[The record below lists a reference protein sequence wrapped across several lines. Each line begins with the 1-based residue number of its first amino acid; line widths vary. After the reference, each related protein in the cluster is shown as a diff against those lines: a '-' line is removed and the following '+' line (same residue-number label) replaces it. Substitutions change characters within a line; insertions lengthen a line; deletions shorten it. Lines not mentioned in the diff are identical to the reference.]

1 MATHTTATA
10 VGEREQLADVIYRI
24 DPDETPIFS
33 ALKKETSNG
42 IFTEWQVQELAA
54 AATNNHVAEGA
65 DATFATPTSTV
76 RFGNY
81 HQISVKDV
89 AVSGT
94 LEAVDKAGRDRELSY
109 QRVLKSLEL
118 RRDIEKSIG
127 DTDVARSASSPRK
140 SASLSCW
147 ITNGSVGATAGA
159 FATGDGTDTVTGGD
173 DRSLTLA
180 LIEDGMQDAWTD
192 GGNPKLLVASAT
204 NRANFSDLSASGNLV
219 SNDVNMT
226 AAKATT
232 YVGSTSV
239 FLTDFGTLDVA
250 PSRFLGN
257 DRIFLIDPDFAS
269 LCTLNGRNFA
279 ENEIARTGDAE
290 KMQLVT
296 EWSLKVMAP
305 KAHAMI
311 LDLNGS

>member
-1 MATHTTATA
+1 MATHTTSTA
-10 VGEREQLADVIYRI
+10 VGEREDLADVIYRI

-54 AATNNHVAEGA
+54 ASATNYVNEGA
-65 DATFATPTSTV
+65 NATFATPTATV

-94 LEAVDKAGRDRELSY
+94 LEAVDKAGRDREMAY

-127 DTDVARSASSPRK
+127 DTDVARDASDPRK
-140 SASLSCW
+140 SASLTCW
-147 ITNGSVGATAGA
+147 MTNGSVGSGGS
-159 FATGDGTDTVTGGD
+159 FATGDGTDTITGGT
-173 DRSLTLA
+173 DRALTLA

-192 GGNPKLLVASAT
+192 GGSPKMLVGSAQ
-204 NRANFSDLSASGNLV
+204 NRANFSDLSATGNLV

-226 AAKATT
+226 QAKATT

-239 FLTDFGTLDVA
+239 YLTDFGTLDVA
-250 PSRFLGN
+250 PSRFMGN
-257 DRIFLIDPDFAS
+257 DRMFLIDPDFAS
-269 LCTLNGRNFA
+269 LCTLKGRNFA
-279 ENEIARTGDAE
+279 EKDIAATGDAE
-290 KMQLVT
+290 KMQLIT
-296 EWSLKVMAP
+296 EWSLKVQAP
-305 KAHAMI
+305 KAHAVI
-311 LDLNGS
+311 YDLNGS

>member
-1 MATHTTATA
+1 MATHTTSTA
-10 VGEREQLADVIYRI
+10 VGEREDLADVIYRI

-54 AATNNHVAEGA
+54 ASATNYVNEGA
-65 DATFATPTSTV
+65 NATFATPTATV

-94 LEAVDKAGRDRELSY
+94 LESVDKAGRDREMAY

-118 RRDIEKSIG
+118 RRDIEKAIG
-127 DTDVARSASSPRK
+127 DTDVARDASDPRK
-140 SASLSCW
+140 SASLTCW
-147 ITNGSVGATAGA
+147 MTNGSVGSGGS
-159 FATGDGTDTVTGGD
+159 FATGDGTDTITGGT
-173 DRSLTLA
+173 DRALTLA

-192 GGNPKLLVASAT
+192 GGSPKMLIGSAQ
-204 NRANFSDLSASGNLV
+204 NRANFSDLSATGNLV

-226 AAKATT
+226 QAKATT

-239 FLTDFGTLDVA
+239 YLTDFGTLDVA
-250 PSRFLGN
+250 PSRFMGN
-257 DRIFLIDPDFAS
+257 DRMFLIDPDFAS
-269 LCTLNGRNFA
+269 LCTLSGRNFA
-279 ENEIARTGDAE
+279 EKDIAATGDAE
-290 KMQLVT
+290 KMQLIT
-296 EWSLKVMAP
+296 EWSLKVQAP
-305 KAHAMI
+305 KAHAVI
-311 LDLNGS
+311 YDLNGS

>member
-1 MATHTTATA
+1 MATHTTQTA
-10 VGEREQLADVIYRI
+10 VGEREDLADVIYRI

-54 AATNNHVAEGA
+54 ASGTNYVNEGA
-65 DATFATPTSTV
+65 NATFATPTSTV
-76 RFGNY
+76 RLGNY

-94 LEAVDKAGRDRELSY
+94 LEAVDKAGRDREMAY

-127 DTDVARSASSPRK
+127 DTDVARDGSDPRK
-140 SASLSCW
+140 SASLTCW
-147 ITNGSVGATAGA
+147 MTNGSVGAGGS
-159 FATGDGTDTVTGGD
+159 FATGDGTDTITGGTA
-173 DRSLTLA
+173 RALTLA
-180 LIEDGMQDAWTD
+180 LIEDGMQDAWTE
-192 GGNPKLLVASAT
+192 GGSPKMLVGSAQ
-204 NRANFSDLSASGNLV
+204 NRANFSDLSATGNLV

-239 FLTDFGTLDVA
+239 YLTDFGTLDVS
-250 PSRFLGN
+250 PSRFMGN
-257 DRIFLIDPDFAS
+257 DRMFLIDPDFAS
-269 LCTLNGRNFA
+269 LCTLKGRNFS
-279 ENEIARTGDAE
+279 EKEIAATGDAD
-290 KMQLVT
+290 KMQLIT
-296 EWSLKVMAP
+296 EWSLKVQAP
-305 KAHAMI
+305 KAHAVVY
-311 LDLNGS
+311 DLNGS

>member
-1 MATHTTATA
+1 MATHTTQTA
-10 VGEREQLADVIYRI
+10 VGEREDLADVIYRI

-54 AATNNHVAEGA
+54 ASATNYVNEGA
-65 DATFATPTSTV
+65 NATFATPTATA

-94 LEAVDKAGRDRELSY
+94 LEAVDKAGRDREMAY

-127 DTDVARSASSPRK
+127 DTDVARDGSDPRK
-140 SASLSCW
+140 SASLTCW
-147 ITNGSVGATAGA
+147 MTNGSVGAGGS
-159 FATGDGTDTVTGGD
+159 FATGDGTDTITGGT
-173 DRSLTLA
+173 DRALTLA

-192 GGNPKLLVASAT
+192 GGSPKMLVGSAQ
-204 NRANFSDLSASGNLV
+204 NRANFSDLSATGNLV

-226 AAKATT
+226 QAKATT

-239 FLTDFGTLDVA
+239 YLTDFGTLDVA
-250 PSRFLGN
+250 PSRFMGN
-257 DRIFLIDPDFAS
+257 DRMFLIDPDFAS
-269 LCTLNGRNFA
+269 LCTLQGRNFS
-279 ENEIARTGDAE
+279 EKDIAATGDAE
-290 KMQLVT
+290 KMQLIT
-296 EWSLKVMAP
+296 EWSLKVQAP
-305 KAHAMI
+305 KAHAVI
-311 LDLNGS
+311 YVLNGS

>member
-1 MATHTTATA
+1 MATHTTQTA
-10 VGEREQLADVIYRI
+10 VGEREDLADVIYRI

-54 AATNNHVAEGA
+54 ASATNYVNEGA
-65 DATFATPTSTV
+65 NATFATPTATV

-94 LEAVDKAGRDRELSY
+94 LEAVDKAGRDREMAY

-118 RRDIEKSIG
+118 RRDIEKAIG
-127 DTDVARSASSPRK
+127 DTDVARDASDPRK
-140 SASLSCW
+140 SASLTCW
-147 ITNGSVGATAGA
+147 MTNGSVGSGGS
-159 FATGDGTDTVTGGD
+159 FATGDGTDTITGGT
-173 DRSLTLA
+173 DRALTLA

-192 GGNPKLLVASAT
+192 GGSPKMLVGSAQ
-204 NRANFSDLSASGNLV
+204 NRANFSDLSATGNLV

-226 AAKATT
+226 QAKATT

-239 FLTDFGTLDVA
+239 YLTDFGTLDVA
-250 PSRFLGN
+250 PSRFMGN

-269 LCTLNGRNFA
+269 LCTLSGRNFA
-279 ENEIARTGDAE
+279 EKDIAATGDAE
-290 KMQLVT
+290 KMQLIT
-296 EWSLKVMAP
+296 EWSLKVQAP
-305 KAHAMI
+305 KAHAVI
-311 LDLNGS
+311 YDLDGS

>member
-1 MATHTTATA
+1 MATHTTQTA
-10 VGEREQLADVIYRI
+10 VGEREDLADVIYRI

-54 AATNNHVAEGA
+54 ASATNYVNEGA
-65 DATFATPTSTV
+65 NATFATPTATV

-94 LEAVDKAGRDRELSY
+94 LESVDKAGRDREMAY

-118 RRDIEKSIG
+118 RRDIEKAIG
-127 DTDVARSASSPRK
+127 DTDVARDASDPRK
-140 SASLSCW
+140 SASLTCW
-147 ITNGSVGATAGA
+147 MTNGSVGSGGS
-159 FATGDGTDTVTGGD
+159 FATGDGTDTITGGT
-173 DRSLTLA
+173 DRALTLA

-192 GGNPKLLVASAT
+192 GGSPKMLIGSAQ
-204 NRANFSDLSASGNLV
+204 NRANFSDLSATGNLV

-226 AAKATT
+226 QAKATT

-239 FLTDFGTLDVA
+239 YLTDFGTLDVA
-250 PSRFLGN
+250 PSRFMGN
-257 DRIFLIDPDFAS
+257 DRMFLIDPDFAS
-269 LCTLNGRNFA
+269 LCTLSGRNFA
-279 ENEIARTGDAE
+279 EKDIAATGDAE
-290 KMQLVT
+290 KMQLIT
-296 EWSLKVMAP
+296 EWSLKVQAP
-305 KAHAMI
+305 KAHAVI
-311 LDLNGS
+311 YDLDGS

>member
-1 MATHTTATA
+1 
-10 VGEREQLADVIYRI
+10 
-24 DPDETPIFS
+24 
-33 ALKKETSNG
+33 
-42 IFTEWQVQELAA
+42 
-54 AATNNHVAEGA
+54 
-65 DATFATPTSTV
+65 
-76 RFGNY
+76 
-81 HQISVKDV
+81 
-89 AVSGT
+89 
-94 LEAVDKAGRDRELSY
+94 
-109 QRVLKSLEL
+109 VLKSLEL

-127 DTDVARSASSPRK
+127 DTDQARSASDPRK
-140 SASLSCW
+140 SASLTTW
-147 ITNGSVGATAGA
+147 ITNGSLGGGGTFSAGTGTGVVGA
-159 FATGDGTDTVTGGD
+159 GTD
-173 DRSLTLA
+173 RALTLA

-226 AAKATT
+226 QAKATT

-257 DRIFLIDPDFAS
+257 DRIFLLDPDFAS

-279 ENEIARTGDAE
+279 ENEIAPTGDAE
-290 KMQLVT
+290 KFQIVT
-296 EWSLKVMAP
+296 EWSLKVLAP

-311 LDLNGS
+311 MDLSGS

>member
-1 MATHTTATA
+1 MATHTTQTA
-10 VGEREQLADVIYRI
+10 VGEREDLADVIYRI

-54 AATNNHVAEGA
+54 ASATNYANEGA
-65 DATFATPTSTV
+65 NATFATPTATV

-94 LEAVDKAGRDRELSY
+94 LEAVDKAGRDREMAY

-118 RRDIEKSIG
+118 RRDIEKAIG
-127 DTDVARSASSPRK
+127 DTDVARDASDPRK
-140 SASLSCW
+140 SASLTCW
-147 ITNGSVGATAGA
+147 MTNGSVGSGGS
-159 FATGDGTDTVTGGD
+159 FATGDGTDTITGGT
-173 DRSLTLA
+173 DRALTLA

-192 GGNPKLLVASAT
+192 GGSPKMLIGSAQ
-204 NRANFSDLSASGNLV
+204 NRANFSDLSATGNLV

-226 AAKATT
+226 QAKATT

-239 FLTDFGTLDVA
+239 YLTDFGTLDVA
-250 PSRFLGN
+250 PSRFMGN
-257 DRIFLIDPDFAS
+257 DRMFLIDPDFAS
-269 LCTLNGRNFA
+269 LCTLSGRNFA
-279 ENEIARTGDAE
+279 EKDIAATGDAE
-290 KMQLVT
+290 KMQLIT
-296 EWSLKVMAP
+296 EWSLKVQAP
-305 KAHAMI
+305 KAHAVI
-311 LDLNGS
+311 YDLNGS

>member
-1 MATHTTATA
+1 MATHTTQTA
-10 VGEREQLADVIYRI
+10 VGEREDLADVIYRI

-54 AATNNHVAEGA
+54 ASATNYANEGA
-65 DATFATPTSTV
+65 NATFATPTATV

-94 LEAVDKAGRDRELSY
+94 LEAVDKAGRDREMAY

-118 RRDIEKSIG
+118 RRDIEKAIG
-127 DTDVARSASSPRK
+127 DTDVARDASDPRK
-140 SASLSCW
+140 SASLTCW
-147 ITNGSVGATAGA
+147 MTNGSVGSGGS
-159 FATGDGTDTVTGGD
+159 FATGDGTDTITGGT

-192 GGNPKLLVASAT
+192 GGSPKMLVGSAQ
-204 NRANFSDLSASGNLV
+204 NRANFSDLSATGNLV

-226 AAKATT
+226 QAKATT

-239 FLTDFGTLDVA
+239 YLTDFGTLDVA
-250 PSRFLGN
+250 PSRFMGN
-257 DRIFLIDPDFAS
+257 DRMFLIDPDFAS
-269 LCTLNGRNFA
+269 LCTLSGRNFA
-279 ENEIARTGDAE
+279 EKDIAATGDAE
-290 KMQLVT
+290 KMQLIT
-296 EWSLKVMAP
+296 EWSLKVQAP
-305 KAHAMI
+305 KAHAVI
-311 LDLNGS
+311 YDLDGS

>member
-1 MATHTTATA
+1 MATHTTQTA
-10 VGEREQLADVIYRI
+10 VGEREDLADVIYRI

-54 AATNNHVAEGA
+54 ASATNYVNEGA
-65 DATFATPTSTV
+65 NATFATPTATA

-94 LEAVDKAGRDRELSY
+94 LEAVDKAGRDREMAY

-127 DTDVARSASSPRK
+127 DTDVARDGSDPRK
-140 SASLSCW
+140 SASLTCW
-147 ITNGSVGATAGA
+147 MTNGSVGSGGS
-159 FATGDGTDTVTGGD
+159 FATGDGTDTITGGT
-173 DRSLTLA
+173 DRALTLA

-192 GGNPKLLVASAT
+192 GGSPKMLVGSAQ
-204 NRANFSDLSASGNLV
+204 NRANFSDLSATGNLV

-226 AAKATT
+226 QAKATT

-239 FLTDFGTLDVA
+239 YLTDFGTLDVA
-250 PSRFLGN
+250 PSRFMGN
-257 DRIFLIDPDFAS
+257 DRMFLIDPDFAS
-269 LCTLNGRNFA
+269 LCTLSGRNFA
-279 ENEIARTGDAE
+279 EKDIAATGDAE
-290 KMQLVT
+290 KMQLIT
-296 EWSLKVMAP
+296 EWSLKVQAP
-305 KAHAMI
+305 KAHAVI
-311 LDLNGS
+311 YDLNGS

>member
-1 MATHTTATA
+1 MATHTTQTA
-10 VGEREQLADVIYRI
+10 VGEREDLADVIYRI

-54 AATNNHVAEGA
+54 ASATNYVNEGA
-65 DATFATPTSTV
+65 NATFATPTATV

-94 LEAVDKAGRDRELSY
+94 LEAVDKAGRDREMAY

-118 RRDIEKSIG
+118 RRDIEKAIG
-127 DTDVARSASSPRK
+127 DTDVARDASDPRK
-140 SASLSCW
+140 SASLTCW
-147 ITNGSVGATAGA
+147 MTNGSVGSGGS
-159 FATGDGTDTVTGGD
+159 FATGDGTDTITGGT

-192 GGNPKLLVASAT
+192 GGSPKMLIGSAQ
-204 NRANFSDLSASGNLV
+204 NRANFSDLSATGNLV

-226 AAKATT
+226 QAKATT

-239 FLTDFGTLDVA
+239 YLTDFGTLDVA
-250 PSRFLGN
+250 PSRFMGN
-257 DRIFLIDPDFAS
+257 DRMFLIDPDFAS
-269 LCTLNGRNFA
+269 LCTLSGRNFA
-279 ENEIARTGDAE
+279 EKDIAATGDAE
-290 KMQLVT
+290 KMQLIT
-296 EWSLKVMAP
+296 EWSLKVQAP
-305 KAHAMI
+305 KAHAVI
-311 LDLNGS
+311 YDLDGS

>member
-1 MATHTTATA
+1 MATHTTQTA
-10 VGEREQLADVIYRI
+10 VGEREDLADVIYRI

-54 AATNNHVAEGA
+54 ASATNYVNEGA
-65 DATFATPTSTV
+65 NATFATPTATV

-94 LEAVDKAGRDRELSY
+94 LEAVDKAGRDREMAY

-127 DTDVARSASSPRK
+127 DTDVARDASDPRK
-140 SASLSCW
+140 SASLTCW
-147 ITNGSVGATAGA
+147 MTNGSVGAGGS
-159 FATGDGTDTVTGGD
+159 FATGDGTDTITGGT
-173 DRSLTLA
+173 DRALTLA

-192 GGNPKLLVASAT
+192 GGSPKMLVGSAQ
-204 NRANFSDLSASGNLV
+204 NRANFSDLSATGNLV

-226 AAKATT
+226 QAKATT

-239 FLTDFGTLDVA
+239 YLTDFGTLDVA
-250 PSRFLGN
+250 PSRFMGN
-257 DRIFLIDPDFAS
+257 DRMFLIDPDFAS
-269 LCTLNGRNFA
+269 LCTLKGRNFA
-279 ENEIARTGDAE
+279 EKDIAATGDAE
-290 KMQLVT
+290 KMQLIT
-296 EWSLKVMAP
+296 EWSLKVQAP
-305 KAHAMI
+305 KAHAVI
-311 LDLNGS
+311 YDLNGS

>member
-1 MATHTTATA
+1 MATHTTQTA
-10 VGEREQLADVIYRI
+10 VGEREDLADVIYRI

-54 AATNNHVAEGA
+54 ASATNYANEGA
-65 DATFATPTSTV
+65 NATFATPTATV

-94 LEAVDKAGRDRELSY
+94 LEAVDKAGRDREMAY

-118 RRDIEKSIG
+118 RRDIEKAIG
-127 DTDVARSASSPRK
+127 DTDVARDASDPRK
-140 SASLSCW
+140 SASLTCW
-147 ITNGSVGATAGA
+147 MTNGSVGSGGS
-159 FATGDGTDTVTGGD
+159 FATGDGTDTITGGT

-192 GGNPKLLVASAT
+192 GGSPKMLIGSAQ
-204 NRANFSDLSASGNLV
+204 NRANFSDLSATGNLV
-219 SNDVNMT
+219 NNDVNMT

-239 FLTDFGTLDVA
+239 YLTDFGSLDVA
-250 PSRFLGN
+250 PSRFMGN
-257 DRIFLIDPDFAS
+257 DRMFLIDPDFAS
-269 LCTLNGRNFA
+269 LCTLSGRNFA
-279 ENEIARTGDAE
+279 EKDIAATGDAE
-290 KMQLVT
+290 KMQLIT
-296 EWSLKVMAP
+296 EWSLKVQAP
-305 KAHAMI
+305 KAHAVI
-311 LDLNGS
+311 YDLDGS